1 MTEAQI
7 EAYEADTNN
16 YSVVDFREKANPS
29 NHWCVPY
36 VTGKRYYARWEQ
48 GLDFTKMKFEIV
60 SWLWDEDDLDI
71 EFELPFYDVREAVY
85 VDDNLGTRY
94 LNNTLPD
101 GVNSPGLSQMGD
113 NLIRNDTETRRI
125 NFRMNADNQDI
136 NRLTLTGIRC
146 IGGCKQDVPDDLP
159 IEDRIRRWSVLDD
172 WDGRVELPQDGEE
185 ITIPSNWQMLYDIPA
200 SEAPVLKSLEI
211 NGRLT
216 FEEGEDRLMKTYN
229 LWVRAGELNI
239 GSATDPF
246 PNKATIEL
254 QGDNTEDY
262 WAFTRAIEAGNKNLV
277 ITGTVNMFGLERDQ
291 RSRLRRSVFRG
302 MTNIVVETGL
312 DWQVGE

>member
-1 MTEAQI
+1 
-7 EAYEADTNN
+7 
-16 YSVVDFREKANPS
+16 
-29 NHWCVPY
+29 
-36 VTGKRYYARWEQ
+36 
-48 GLDFTKMKFEIV
+48 
-60 SWLWDEDDLDI
+60 
-71 EFELPFYDVREAVY
+71 
-85 VDDNLGTRY
+85 
-94 LNNTLPD
+94 
-101 GVNSPGLSQMGD
+101 
-113 NLIRNDTETRRI
+113 
-125 NFRMNADNQDI
+125 MNADNQDI

>member
-101 GVNSPGLSQMGD
+101 GVNSPGLS
-113 NLIRNDTETRRI
+113 
-125 NFRMNADNQDI
+125 
-136 NRLTLTGIRC
+136 
-146 IGGCKQDVPDDLP
+146 
-159 IEDRIRRWSVLDD
+159 
-172 WDGRVELPQDGEE
+172 
-185 ITIPSNWQMLYDIPA
+185 
-200 SEAPVLKSLEI
+200 
-211 NGRLT
+211 
-216 FEEGEDRLMKTYN
+216 
-229 LWVRAGELNI
+229 
-239 GSATDPF
+239 
-246 PNKATIEL
+246 
-254 QGDNTEDY
+254 
-262 WAFTRAIEAGNKNLV
+262 
-277 ITGTVNMFGLERDQ
+277 
-291 RSRLRRSVFRG
+291 
-302 MTNIVVETGL
+302 
-312 DWQVGE
+312 